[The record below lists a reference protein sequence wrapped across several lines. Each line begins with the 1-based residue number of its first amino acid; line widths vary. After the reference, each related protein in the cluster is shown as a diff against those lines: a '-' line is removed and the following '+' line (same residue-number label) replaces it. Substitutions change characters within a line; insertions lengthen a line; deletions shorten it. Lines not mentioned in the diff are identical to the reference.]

1 MALVQWSAAYLV
13 REWHQ
18 MPPHLVVVERQAVK
32 YLSNATSTVI
42 LRVAREHFRLV
53 WAALTFMD
61 RVPVKNGKPCIFRV
75 VRVSGTIRKVEE
87 EAIRRAKALFLAAK
101 DEMAGKKSTALDTL
115 FGHPADPVA
124 DVTADADDEAGAAG
138 DCSDDDG

>member
-18 MPPHLVVVERQAVK
+18 MPPHLVVADRQAVK

-87 EAIRRAKALFLAAK
+87 EAIRRARLCSSQPRTRWP
-101 DEMAGKKSTALDTL
+101 ERSRPPSTHYSATQQIPL
-115 FGHPADPVA
+115 PM
-124 DVTADADDEAGAAG
+124 
-138 DCSDDDG
+138 